1 MIRFLRFRR
10 PVGFAVAV
18 VVSLGALL
26 ISSQVIAATPEQVD
40 AALDRAKAFLYN
52 DQKDGLWETHSQ
64 HPAQADVDKFANSV
78 NGGQWGGETALA
90 VYALLAAGES
100 PLDSRLTK
108 AIAFLQSADIKG
120 TYALG
125 LRAQLY
131 NFLPPTKQTRLEAE
145 QDVTRF
151 KDALI
156 KKGVAEG
163 LWDYLLKT
171 DRDYRQDHS
180 VSQYGVLGAWACER
194 AGAEVPTPFWQAVE
208 NAWNRDQLPDGGWG
222 YEKPGTA
229 RGGAT
234 ASMTVAGVATLFIT
248 QDYVHATNGI
258 KCTGNVVNPHIEA
271 GLSWIDKNFE
281 EVFTQNTTMDAP
293 YYALYGVERV
303 GVASGRKYLGS
314 VDWYQRGADFLL
326 KNQSREGSWGGK
338 IPTCFGML
346 FLSRGRAPVLFNKLQ
361 YDSAGKEGNWNER
374 PRDIANL
381 THWIS
386 KETERDLNWQIVN
399 LKATASDLLDAP
411 VLFISGNKPLQFTPA
426 DEAKLREYCED
437 GGLIMGNP
445 DCQSSAFTESF
456 LKLGSRMFHDYEFRN
471 LPLKHPIYTNEQ
483 YPRSIWK
490 PAPTVLSLGN
500 GVRELMIL
508 TNNSDPAR
516 RWQTQETGR
525 NLADYEL
532 ADNIVLYAID
542 KKNLIEKG
550 KTFAV
555 SIDPAIATDRVIKL
569 ARIQFAGNWNPEP
582 GGWRRLKAILHNRS
596 KIDLQIS
603 IAKLGSNQLGDGKTG
618 ANVATLTGTSAF
630 KLPAPARQEIK
641 DFVDGGGTLI
651 VDAAGGDGD
660 FAASVEG
667 ELANIFGT
675 DAATQLKTPL
685 LPASAVFNLPGG
697 IIKDFTYRPYAR
709 GFIGSIRGPL
719 LCAYT
724 VHNRPA
730 VYYSKQDLSAGLV
743 GSPTDGIIGYDPE
756 VATAIM
762 TNLVISGG
770 LGEKAD
776 VTPPPA
782 VATTRPATRASP
794 AAPEPHTHT
803 HHTRSTTAPS
813 K

>member
-1 MIRFLRFRR
+1 
-10 PVGFAVAV
+10 
-18 VVSLGALL
+18 
-26 ISSQVIAATPEQVD
+26 
-40 AALDRAKAFLYN
+40 
-52 DQKDGLWETHSQ
+52 
-64 HPAQADVDKFANSV
+64 
-78 NGGQWGGETALA
+78 
-90 VYALLAAGES
+90 
-100 PLDSRLTK
+100 
-108 AIAFLQSADIKG
+108 
-120 TYALG
+120 
-125 LRAQLY
+125 
-131 NFLPPTKQTRLEAE
+131 
-145 QDVTRF
+145 
-151 KDALI
+151 
-156 KKGVAEG
+156 
-163 LWDYLLKT
+163 
-171 DRDYRQDHS
+171 
-180 VSQYGVLGAWACER
+180 
-194 AGAEVPTPFWQAVE
+194 
-208 NAWNRDQLPDGGWG
+208 
-222 YEKPGTA
+222 
-229 RGGAT
+229 
-234 ASMTVAGVATLFIT
+234 
-248 QDYVHATNGI
+248 
-258 KCTGNVVNPHIEA
+258 
-271 GLSWIDKNFE
+271 
-281 EVFTQNTTMDAP
+281 
-293 YYALYGVERV
+293 VERV
-303 GVASGRKYLGS
+303 GVASGRKYLGT

-326 KNQSREGSWGGK
+326 KNQSRLGGWGPK

-399 LKATASDLLDAP
+399 LKAATSDLLDAP
-411 VLFISGNKPLQFTPA
+411 VLFVSGNKALQFTPA

-456 LKLGSRMFHDYEFRN
+456 LKLGARMFHDYEFRN
-471 LPLKHPIYTNEQ
+471 LPLKDPIYTNEQ

-490 PAPTVLSLGN
+490 PAPTVLALGN

-525 NLADYEL
+525 NLADFEL

-550 KTFAV
+550 KTFAAN
-555 SIDPAIATDRVIKL
+555 IDPAIATNRVIKL

-603 IAKLGSNQLGDGKTG
+603 VAKLGSKQLGDGKTG
-618 ANVATLTGTSAF
+618 ANVAALTGTGTL
-630 KLPAPARQEIK
+630 KLTASDREEIK

-651 VDAAGGDGD
+651 VDAAGGNGD
-660 FAASVEG
+660 FAASVKG
-667 ELANIFGT
+667 ELVTIFGT
-675 DAATQLKTPL
+675 DAAVPLDTPL
-685 LPASAVFNLPGG
+685 LPTAGIYNMTGG

-709 GFIGSIRGPL
+709 GFIGSIHGPL

-730 VYYSKQDLSAGLV
+730 VYFSRQDLSAGLV

-770 LGEKAD
+770 LGDKAF
-776 VTPPPA
+776 VTQPVA
-782 VATTRPATRASP
+782 ATTRPTTRPAR
-794 AAPEPHTHT
+794 AAPESPRRT
-803 HHTRSTTAPS
+803 HHELSTATTAPS